1 MVLLMVFESTT
12 RTTMVFMTEMGGKI
26 CSPKR
31 SPTLSVSTRW
41 RDHSLWHKFH
51 HQTVTPKVGVEV
63 PVPASFLWPLT
74 TTTSP
79 QIIYIKI
86 HIFKCKMQ
94 LTITM
99 HEHMQ
104 WTWLKWYAIWD
115 YFISSSSPSS
125 FICIAL

>member
-12 RTTMVFMTEMGGKI
+12 RTTMVFMTVMGGKI

-31 SPTLSVSTRW
+31 SPTLSVCPRW